1 MNDAALS
8 SRKKQWAVVAIAI
21 GFPSLVTLAYFVW
34 LAGKPSAW
42 QQVAFAIGK
51 VLQFGFP
58 VFWVFVVLGRRPKIR
73 RPESAGLVMGLLFGV
88 LVATAMF
95 ALAIFWLRPAGL
107 LDQPIE
113 MMRQKLSDLGI
124 NSFGKYLA
132 LGIFYSLAH
141 SFLEEY
147 YWRWFVFGQ
156 LREWISVQWAILI
169 SSLGFMAH
177 HVILLGVYFGW
188 SSSMTWLFSLGVAM
202 GGAVWAW
209 LYHRTGT
216 LYAPWLSHL
225 VVDAAIFSLGYL
237 LVGSVFAS

>member
-8 SRKKQWAVVAIAI
+8 SRKKQWAVVVIAI

-73 RPESAGLVMGLLFGV
+73 RPDAAGLVMGLLFGG
-88 LVATAMF
+88 LVAVAMF

-156 LREWISVQWAILI
+156 LREMVSVRWAILI

-177 HVILLGVYFGW
+177 HIILLGVYFGW
-188 SSSMTWLFSLGVAM
+188 SSSMTWLFSSGVAV

-237 LVGSVFAS
+237 LVGSVLAN

>member
-1 MNDAALS
+1 MNDAAYR
-8 SRKKQWAVVAIAI
+8 SRKTQWALVLIAI

-42 QQVAFAIGK
+42 QQIAFAIGK

-58 VFWVFVVLGRRPKIR
+58 VFWVFVVLRRRPSFR
-73 RPESAGLVMGLLFGV
+73 RPESGGLVWGLLFGA
-88 LVATAMF
+88 LVAAAML
-95 ALAIFWLRPAGL
+95 ALAILWLRPAGL

-132 LGIFYSLAH
+132 LGIFYSIAH

-156 LREWISVQWAILI
+156 LREMTTACWAILI

-177 HVILLGVYFGW
+177 HVILLSVYFGW
-188 SSSMTWLFSLGVAM
+188 SSPMTWLFSLGVAA

-209 LYHRTGT
+209 LYQRTGT

-225 VVDAAIFSLGYL
+225 IVDAAIFSLGYL